1 MRPTVAHIAAIGT
14 ALPGEPVDNESL
26 GRLFGVSG
34 EWVDIFVGTRTRH
47 FARDITCGTDV
58 HSLTDLCVE
67 AADRA
72 LAAAR
77 LEPSDI
83 DFLVLSTM
91 TPDML
96 LPTTA
101 TRVADRLGLNY
112 VPAYQLHAGCSGPV
126 QILELAQS
134 LIRSGRHAG
143 LAIGGDVM
151 SRCLD
156 VRRNLAELPT
166 EELVNY
172 LLLGDGAGAAVLT
185 AEPLGERL
193 AVRGVLHQFAGRG
206 RPSGQVIDC
215 CRYAARERER
225 VTTYEDHNAI
235 EESVPSLSAEIMWD
249 LLDSLGWNLHDVS
262 FLLPPQLSGRM
273 TERVMKHLDVTG
285 VREVSCVTDTGN
297 TGNALAFLQAARLLP
312 DMRRGQRALSLA
324 VESSNW
330 IKAGLALERV

>member
-14 ALPGEPVDNESL
+14 ALPGKPVDNESL

-34 EWVDIFVGTRTRH
+34 EWVDIFVGTRTRY
-47 FARDITCGTDV
+47 FARDLTSGTDG
-58 HSLTDLCVE
+58 HSLTDLCAE

-72 LAAAR
+72 LAAAG
-77 LEPSDI
+77 LESSDI

-91 TPDML
+91 TPDTL

-101 TRVADRLGLNY
+101 TRVADRIGLNY
-112 VPAYQLHAGCSGPV
+112 VPAFQIQAGCSGPV

-134 LIRSGRHAG
+134 LIRSGRHVG
-143 LAIGGDVM
+143 LAIGGDVT
-151 SRCLD
+151 SRHLD

-166 EELVNY
+166 EELVNH

-185 AEPLGERL
+185 AEPLGERI
-193 AVRGVLHQFAGRG
+193 AMRGVLNQFAGRG
-206 RPSGQVIDC
+206 RRSGQIIHC
-215 CRYAARERER
+215 CGAAAREGER
-225 VTTYEDHNAI
+225 PAPYEDHKAI

-273 TERVMKHLDVTG
+273 TERIMKHLG
-285 VREVSCVTDTGN
+285 VPGLREVSCVTDTGN
-297 TGNALAFLQAARLLP
+297 AGNALAFLQAARLLP
-312 DMRRGQRALSLA
+312 DLRPGQRALSLV

-330 IKAGLALERV
+330 LKAGIALERL